1 MNGGPAVRSITIVG
15 MASAIRVRSLVKRF
29 DDVVAVD
36 GIDLDVVEG
45 ECFGLLGPNGAGKTT
60 TIEIL
65 EGLQRPTSGEVE
77 LLGLPWRA
85 HAAELRARIGIQL
98 QETELYDKLSA
109 EETVRLFRS
118 FYPRRIEVAEALR
131 QVDLID
137 KQDAWVAKLSGG
149 QTQRLAIACALV
161 SDPELFFLDE
171 PTTGL
176 DPTARRSLWE
186 IIRAMRSRGRTI
198 VLTTHYMEEAER
210 LCDRIA
216 IMRKGKVIALGT
228 PRELIATLGAE
239 EIVEIECD
247 PPLPAEVFT
256 AIHGVVS
263 CLADGAGFRLSVKE
277 IHTTLPRLI
286 DVLRDHSARASR
298 LSTRTA
304 TLDDVFVELTGTS
317 IGAEE
322 AAIEQARAATAKSR
336 GGAKR
341 PRPAEEGRT

>member
-1 MNGGPAVRSITIVG
+1 MSR
-15 MASAIRVRSLVKRF
+15 MDSAIRVRSLVKRF
-29 DDVVAVD
+29 EDLVAVD
-36 GIDLDVVEG
+36 GIDLDVRVG

-77 LLGLPWRA
+77 LLGLPWKA

-118 FYPRRIEVAEALR
+118 FYPRRIGVADALA
-131 QVDLID
+131 QVDLTD
-137 KQDAWVAKLSGG
+137 KKDAWVQKLSGG
-149 QTQRLAIACALV
+149 QKQRLAIACALV

-198 VLTTHYMEEAER
+198 VLTTHYMEEAEK

-228 PRELIATLGAE
+228 PRELIARLGAE
-239 EIVEIECD
+239 EIVEVESE
-247 PPLPAEVFT
+247 PVLPAAFFA
-256 AIHGVVS
+256 AIPGVAGVH
-263 CLADGAGFRLSVKE
+263 ADGAGFRLSVRE
-277 IHTTLPRLI
+277 IHATLPRLI
-286 DVLRDHSARASR
+286 DALRERTARASR

-317 IGAEE
+317 MGEE
-322 AAIEQARAATAKSR
+322 DAIAEQARAATKGER
-336 GGAKR
+336 GGRRRSRAESEE
-341 PRPAEEGRT
+341 PA